1 MDNSKNYDALLENG
15 EMETSLVNDLYK
27 DILEWGDIY
36 LALSPASCGAPP
48 RCNGGKLPNMCNS
61 RCICRC

>member
-48 RCNGGKLPNMCNS
+48 KCGKSPNSCNS
-61 RCICRC
+61 FCDCSC

>member
-36 LALSPASCGAPP
+36 LALSPASCGAPAK
-48 RCNGGKLPNMCNS
+48 CGKYPNTCNS
-61 RCICRC
+61 SCWCKC

>member
-48 RCNGGKLPNMCNS
+48 NCGKSPNTCNS
-61 RCICRC
+61 FCDCSC